1 MYRYEII
8 RVEMKGF
15 ITTRPK
21 EDYREIIKEKAKEG
35 WRLKQLFAPPI
46 DGAGVAPFIDI
57 IFEKPE

>member
-8 RVEMKGF
+8 RIEIKGL
-15 ITTRPK
+15 ITSRLK

-35 WRLKQLFAPPI
+35 WRFKQLFAPVI
-46 DGAGVAPFIDI
+46 DGTAPFIDI